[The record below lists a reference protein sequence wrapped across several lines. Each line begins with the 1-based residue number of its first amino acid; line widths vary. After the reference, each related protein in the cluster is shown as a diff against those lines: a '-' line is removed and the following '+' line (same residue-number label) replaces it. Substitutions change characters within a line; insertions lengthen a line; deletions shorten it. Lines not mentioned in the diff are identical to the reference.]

1 MKYKKIHKRRLTK
14 FGKIFLSLII
24 VLMIG
29 IFSLCFSNSK
39 NNLYEKQETDNYSIE
54 INYPKVKNENLLAYS
69 TEYIKNKEE
78 EFKND
83 ISDLEN
89 MNSMKYDFKTDYEI
103 SENEDILGVHLTVY
117 EYTGGNHY
125 MRSDKSYYYNK
136 NDDKIVSITDFLAN
150 DKSLERL
157 STLSYYYVMKYSNDN
172 NLEFDED
179 MVKSGL
185 ESNSNNFEHFNFID
199 DGLEII
205 FPPYQVAYYSAGEV
219 RILIP
224 YSELNGIIKN
234 EYLKYSKTENIS
246 NTRNRD
252 LKEFSNKKLIAFTF
266 DDGPSYIGTNKLLE
280 NLDKY
285 NARVTFFVL
294 GDRVNDYKDTL
305 KRAHDM
311 GNLIGSHTYSH
322 SNLLKLDDYAV
333 INEIKKTNDA
343 IRNVVNSETLYLRP
357 PYGNINSNIKTISNM
372 YTILWDLDTEDWKYK
387 DANRIANYIVENAH
401 DGAIV
406 LLHDLYET
414 SVDGAL
420 LAMEKLQNEGYA
432 FVTVEEMAN
441 LKNESYLKAMTCFRF
456 LKENTFIKDF
466 LKNALDYLNYPY
478 DYQMDLSSDQE
489 LYCSELVVCSLKK
502 MNITLSKQT
511 QVFKYRIISP
521 TDLIEELVEKKLVK
535 NVLILE

>member
-1 MKYKKIHKRRLTK
+1 M
-14 FGKIFLSLII
+14 
-24 VLMIG
+24 
-29 IFSLCFSNSK
+29 
-39 NNLYEKQETDNYSIE
+39 
-54 INYPKVKNENLLAYS
+54 
-69 TEYIKNKEE
+69 
-78 EFKND
+78 
-83 ISDLEN
+83 
-89 MNSMKYDFKTDYEI
+89 
-103 SENEDILGVHLTVY
+103 
-117 EYTGGNHY
+117 
-125 MRSDKSYYYNK
+125 
-136 NDDKIVSITDFLAN
+136 
-150 DKSLERL
+150 
-157 STLSYYYVMKYSNDN
+157 
-172 NLEFDED
+172 
-179 MVKSGL
+179 
-185 ESNSNNFEHFNFID
+185 
-199 DGLEII
+199 I

-234 EYLKYSKTENIS
+234 EYLKFRKTENIS
-246 NTRNRD
+246 NTRNRN
-252 LKEFSNKKLIAFTF
+252 LLEFSNKKFIAFTF

-305 KRAHDM
+305 KRAYDM

-432 FVTVEEMAN
+432 FVTVEEMAT
-441 LKNESYLKAMTCFRF
+441 LKNVKLD
-456 LKENTFIKDF
+456 KEKSFFSIK
-466 LKNALDYLNYPY
+466 
-478 DYQMDLSSDQE
+478 
-489 LYCSELVVCSLKK
+489 
-502 MNITLSKQT
+502 
-511 QVFKYRIISP
+511 
-521 TDLIEELVEKKLVK
+521 
-535 NVLILE
+535 

>member
-1 MKYKKIHKRRLTK
+1 MKEVAYKTNVRLMTVVIK
-14 FGKIFLSLII
+14 QNELII
-24 VLMIG
+24 NFDKSAKDYDTKNLLKERAGYQNQNISYSMCI
-29 IFSLCFSNSK
+29 SK
-39 NNLYEKQETDNYSIE
+39 QTELNYVIKLFENLYN
-54 INYPKVKNENLLAYS
+54 
-69 TEYIKNKEE
+69 
-78 EFKND
+78 
-83 ISDLEN
+83 
-89 MNSMKYDFKTDYEI
+89 
-103 SENEDILGVHLTVY
+103 
-117 EYTGGNHY
+117 
-125 MRSDKSYYYNK
+125 
-136 NDDKIVSITDFLAN
+136 
-150 DKSLERL
+150 
-157 STLSYYYVMKYSNDN
+157 
-172 NLEFDED
+172 
-179 MVKSGL
+179 
-185 ESNSNNFEHFNFID
+185 
-199 DGLEII
+199 
-205 FPPYQVAYYSAGEV
+205 
-219 RILIP
+219 
-224 YSELNGIIKN
+224 
-234 EYLKYSKTENIS
+234 SKTENIS

-333 INEIKKTNDA
+333 IKEIKKTNDA

-432 FVTVEEMAN
+432 FVTVEEMAT
-441 LKNESYLKAMTCFRF
+441 LKNVKLDKEKSYFS
-456 LKENTFIKDF
+456 IK
-466 LKNALDYLNYPY
+466 
-478 DYQMDLSSDQE
+478 
-489 LYCSELVVCSLKK
+489 
-502 MNITLSKQT
+502 
-511 QVFKYRIISP
+511 
-521 TDLIEELVEKKLVK
+521 
-535 NVLILE
+535 